1 MSSSI
6 SCISLCLL
14 IQKIPEGQWFCENC
28 KPEEKKVT
36 KKAKRARRIFKIDMN
51 SDDEMIMD
59 EEEINEL
66 RK

>member
-1 MSSSI
+1 M
-6 SCISLCLL
+6 
-14 IQKIPEGQWFCENC
+14 
-28 KPEEKKVT
+28 T